1 MKFSFD
7 SELFVASISSVE
19 TREPAGIF
27 FFRIPAAFSCL
38 FSFFFGD
45 SSGFG
50 ASSLAFRRR
59 LGSSLSLSLCVCVC
73 VCHSLPVV
81 CFCCTTQLRE
91 LRASERETS
100 QRCPKEL
107 ALVLV
112 FDDANDNALSSPPA
126 VSRFTGDE
134 GCLVCR
140 PKAFVQPSLAFS

>member
-27 FFRIPAAFSCL
+27 FFEFQQLFPVYSPSFSEIL
-38 FSFFFGD
+38 VGLAPLPWRFGGVWD
-45 SSGFG
+45 P
-50 ASSLAFRRR
+50 
-59 LGSSLSLSLCVCVC
+59 LSLSLCVCVC